1 MAFGYR
7 VYRKNLLE
15 SLCVTSQNYRM
26 STHVEKLRSA
36 IKAIPDAEI
45 SALSKASGVPAIV
58 LRRFRDGQ
66 LEDITYT
73 YTMALRKAIRKN
85 QVMA

>member
-1 MAFGYR
+1 
-7 VYRKNLLE
+7 
-15 SLCVTSQNYRM
+15 M

-45 SALSKASGVPAIV
+45 SALSKASGVPTIV

-73 YTMALRKAIRKN
+73 YTMSLRKVIRKN